1 MFFSGPDHITMYF
14 SPALGIELV
23 NSSFGELLVS
33 ETEDERDVYFLFYS
47 HGVDPGPWTFWIEF
61 DV

>member
-1 MFFSGPDHITMYF
+1 MYF